1 MDIGDIALAYW
12 RIEKWVTETNV
23 ERKTAATSSLRQL
36 KRYLDENGIELKDY
50 LGEKYDSG
58 FAIDVVGRN
67 TDKDL
72 SEDELIVSETLTPLI
87 LENGEVLKYGKVMLG
102 EKVKRV
108 APNNEL
114 PLDPVKAI
122 EILIRNIE
130 QYSISDYKDKIIARK
145 LRRCKYKLQ
154 GQLKK
159 VKTGRLKR

>member
-12 RIEKWVTETNV
+12 RIEKWVNEINV

-72 SEDELIVSETLTPLI
+72 PEDELIVSETLTPLI

-102 EKVKRV
+102 ERVKSV

-122 EILIRNIE
+122 AILIRNIE